1 MNLLLVRKKL
11 EEFFMEDWGDYDLTT
26 ESIFS
31 ESDQG
36 TFTILAKQDGVFAGS
51 IIIEEGYKMLQKDCE
66 ITCFKQDGN
75 LVKKGEIIAEVSGR
89 LQSLLTGER
98 VILNLI
104 QRMSGIATITRE
116 AVSKVEGSQTRIC
129 DTRKTTPG
137 LRIFEKYAVRC
148 GGGFNHRNGLYDSV
162 LIKDNH
168 IEASGSITNAIQ
180 KVKMRVGHTVKIEV
194 EIESEQQLHEAIR
207 NHADIIMFDNLP
219 PAEIKKWVKYVPD
232 HIVTE
237 ASGGITLDRLKDYA
251 ETGIQYI
258 SLGYLTHSAPSLDFS
273 MNVKQGS
280 KGGILV

>member
-1 MNLLLVRKKL
+1 MLLVRKKL